1 MHRVFLSEH
10 IITHELKT
18 NIISYDYF
26 FNDLGVENMYR
37 KRIISILKINYT

>member
-10 IITHELKT
+10 IITHELKKKII
-18 NIISYDYF
+18 IISYDYF

-37 KRIISILKINYT
+37 KKKYKYP